1 MGVIKQVGW
10 GVVARQADAPL
21 VIHMKND
28 FSWRQEG
35 SQVTGISMNGLVDE
49 FGFQLLQFIGL
60 SLPAVAL
67 YMTVLTEVFMRP
79 FVKQIPT
86 LEREGSSVRM
96 TPENTEHQ
104 TVTIT
109 SAQSTYEFIAAE
121 LALGMLTFS
130 GILVIG
136 AIVLTSSLV
145 FLTGLVIAA
154 IGYIIFGISPL
165 LLAYKTIREAS
176 MKSKKDA

>member
-1 MGVIKQVGW
+1 M
-10 GVVARQADAPL
+10 GVVAELADPFF
-21 VIHMKND
+21 VILMKND
-28 FSWRQEG
+28 FSWRREG
-35 SQVTGISMNGLVDE
+35 REVTRISMSGLVDE

-79 FVKQIPT
+79 FVKQIPN
-86 LEREGSSVRM
+86 LEREGSGVKM

-109 SAQSTYEFIAAE
+109 NAQSTYEFIAAE
-121 LALGMLTFS
+121 LALGLLTFS

-136 AIVLTSSLV
+136 SIVLTSNLV
-145 FLTGLVIAA
+145 FQAGLVIAA
-154 IGYIIFGISPL
+154 IGYIIFGVSPL
-165 LLAYKTIREAS
+165 LLAFKTIREVS
-176 MKSKKDA
+176 QKTNRNT